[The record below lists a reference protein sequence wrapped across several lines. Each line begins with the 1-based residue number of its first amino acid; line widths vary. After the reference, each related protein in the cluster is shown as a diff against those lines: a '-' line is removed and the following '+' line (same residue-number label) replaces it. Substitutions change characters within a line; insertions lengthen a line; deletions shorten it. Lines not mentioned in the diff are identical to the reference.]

1 MEVASACATR
11 GISVTVVDLDPPLR
25 RLLGPFLSEA
35 IVARAKSASVE
46 FRRVHKPVELL
57 GDPVGGARS
66 DGDDLSADL
75 VITCAGEVPA
85 TGWLHESGIADES
98 GVGIDDKCATSVP
111 AVYAAGDVTWLH
123 STDGPPHRTPFWSNT
138 IAQGRVAAAS
148 ALGMSARCAPTD
160 DYFWTEVLGLSI
172 KVVGPLPLSGSP
184 KVLEGS
190 VDDGSALLEWTHA
203 DGRKTMVAY
212 GRKKAVGAL
221 RRMATQAT

>member
-98 GVGIDDKCATSVP
+98 GVGIDD
-111 AVYAAGDVTWLH
+111 
-123 STDGPPHRTPFWSNT
+123 
-138 IAQGRVAAAS
+138 
-148 ALGMSARCAPTD
+148 
-160 DYFWTEVLGLSI
+160 
-172 KVVGPLPLSGSP
+172 
-184 KVLEGS
+184 
-190 VDDGSALLEWTHA
+190 
-203 DGRKTMVAY
+203 
-212 GRKKAVGAL
+212 
-221 RRMATQAT
+221 